1 MDESI
6 MSTKTEKKDD
16 KCLIYYFQDK
26 LDLPEM
32 LFEVLNKA
40 VEIQKLY
47 GVTSSRLNTEYKL
60 KYDREL

>member
-32 LFEVLNKA
+32 LFEVYSI
-40 VEIQKLY
+40 V
-47 GVTSSRLNTEYKL
+47 S
-60 KYDREL
+60 D